1 MRKNTKLT
9 VVTIAGLF
17 LALVGFQSIQA
28 QDDGAAAASGAP
40 AEEPGTGTGADPT
53 ATPAAAT
60 GAEAP
65 KPPTLEEVKEQ
76 WNDNLVWVSFI
87 VDDGRVAS
95 QRDYFGAFD
104 KADFD
109 GVVAGSAKGMVK
121 VQQVFY
127 YNSATRQFSRFDAAG
142 GGQMPL
148 LGKSG
153 YFRPESIM
161 RIVPLNRDF
170 VERLA
175 MQLFLDV
182 KGVE

>member
-28 QDDGAAAASGAP
+28 QGEDAATTPAAP
-40 AEEPGTGTGADPT
+40 AAEPGTGADAA
-53 ATPAAAT
+53 ATPAVDPAVKA
-60 GAEAP
+60 
-65 KPPTLEEVKEQ
+65 PTLDEVKAQ
-76 WNDNLVWVSFI
+76 WNKNLVWVSFI

-109 GVVAGSAKGMVK
+109 TVVNGGAKGMVK

-127 YNSATRQFSRFDAAG
+127 YNSATRQFSRFDAAQ

-161 RIVPLNRDF
+161 RIVPLNNEF

-175 MQLFLDV
+175 VQMFLDV
-182 KGVE
+182 KGVKD